1 MPQAR
6 STATRA
12 KIIAAAVDLFHEK
25 SYAATSLGE
34 IVERSAMTKGAF
46 YYHFDSKEALA
57 SAIVDEGS
65 AIVLDRFQTVCAS
78 SAPAFENM
86 IHGTFVIGATINED
100 RTAQMAAVLARALS
114 GSSEAPNRA
123 YRALSKAFVLQ
134 AERAAEEGDLSPN
147 VQPEPVAELVLFT
160 ILGAELVT
168 SANPNRVE
176 AALRLQQIWQ
186 TLLPALIAP
195 EALPYFREYLARET
209 MPRG

>member
-34 IVERSAMTKGAF
+34 IVERTAMTKGAF

-57 SAIVDEGS
+57 SAIIDEGS
-65 AIVLDRFQTVCAS
+65 AIVLAGFDGVCAS

-86 IHGTFVIGATINED
+86 VHGTFVIGAIINED

-114 GSSEAPNRA
+114 GSSDAPSRA
-123 YRALSKAFVLQ
+123 YRALTIALTQQ
-134 AERAAEEGDLSPN
+134 AQRAADEGDLNPTAK
-147 VQPEPVAELVLFT
+147 PEQVAELVLFT

-168 SANPNRVE
+168 AANPDRVK

-186 TLLPALIAP
+186 TLLPALVTP
-195 EALPYFREYLARET
+195 DALPYFSEYLARET